1 MVRVSKNGWCSCLSK
16 IKLSYE
22 IIIENRIFAAETQ
35 KCNTMTKA
43 TIQSVKQTEKS
54 GLFTICFEGE
64 SFTEFQ
70 KFILKGRENATL
82 QPDLQKI
89 LNALQHMMN
98 AMGFLDRYF
107 RPEGKM
113 RDRVAALPIQ
123 SSKLRLYCLRLSDS
137 VLIVGNGGQKA
148 TKTYEEDS
156 ELNGYV
162 IQLQKLDDLLRLAEA
177 KGEITI
183 EEAALSGVD
192 DKQFDI

>member
-1 MVRVSKNGWCSCLSK
+1 
-16 IKLSYE
+16 
-22 IIIENRIFAAETQ
+22 
-35 KCNTMTKA
+35 MTKA
-43 TIQSVKQTEKS
+43 TIQSVRQTENA

-70 KFILKGRENATL
+70 KFILKGHENATL

-89 LNALQHMMN
+89 LNAVQHMMN
-98 AMGFLDRYF
+98 AMGFLERYF

-113 RDRVAALPIQ
+113 RDRVTALPIQ

-137 VLIVGNGGQKA
+137 VLIVGNGGPKS
-148 TKTYEEDS
+148 TKTYEEDP

-162 IQLQKLDDLLRLAEA
+162 IQLQKLDDLLRLAES

-183 EEAALSGVD
+183 ETATLSGVD

>member
-1 MVRVSKNGWCSCLSK
+1 
-16 IKLSYE
+16 
-22 IIIENRIFAAETQ
+22 
-35 KCNTMTKA
+35 MTKA
-43 TIQSVKQTEKS
+43 TIQSVRQTENA

-70 KFILKGRENATL
+70 KFILKGHENATL

-89 LNALQHMMN
+89 LNAVQHMMN
-98 AMGFLDRYF
+98 AMGFLERYF

-113 RDRVAALPIQ
+113 RDRVTALPLQ

-137 VLIVGNGGQKA
+137 VLIVGNGGPKS
-148 TKTYEEDS
+148 TKTYEEDP

-162 IQLQKLDDLLRLAEA
+162 IQLQKLDDLLRLAES

-183 EEAALSGVD
+183 ETATLSGVD

>member
-1 MVRVSKNGWCSCLSK
+1 LK
-16 IKLSYE
+16 KLY
-22 IIIENRIFAAETQ
+22 ICRLKLKVYI
-35 KCNTMTKA
+35 MTKA
-43 TIQSVKQTEKS
+43 TIQSVRQTEKA

-70 KFILKGRENATL
+70 KFIVKGNENATL

-137 VLIVGNGGQKA
+137 VLIVGNGGPKS

-162 IQLQKLDDLLRLAEA
+162 IQLQKLDDLLRLAET

-183 EEAALSGVD
+183 EEATLSGVD
-192 DKQFDI
+192 DKQFEI

>member
-1 MVRVSKNGWCSCLSK
+1 
-16 IKLSYE
+16 
-22 IIIENRIFAAETQ
+22 
-35 KCNTMTKA
+35 MTKA
-43 TIQSVKQTEKS
+43 TIQSVRQTENA

-70 KFILKGRENATL
+70 KFIIKGHENATL

-89 LNALQHMMN
+89 LNAVQHMMN
-98 AMGFLDRYF
+98 AMGFLERYF

-113 RDRVAALPIQ
+113 RDRVTALPIQ

-137 VLIVGNGGQKA
+137 VLIVGNGGAKS
-148 TKTYEEDS
+148 TKTYEEDP

-162 IQLQKLDDLLRLAEA
+162 IQLQKLDDLLRLAES

-183 EEAALSGVD
+183 ETATISGVD

>member
-1 MVRVSKNGWCSCLSK
+1 
-16 IKLSYE
+16 
-22 IIIENRIFAAETQ
+22 
-35 KCNTMTKA
+35 MTKA
-43 TIQSVKQTEKS
+43 TIQSVRQTDRA

-70 KFILKGRENATL
+70 KFITKGNENVTL

-89 LNALQHMMN
+89 LNALQYMMN

-107 RPEGKM
+107 RPEGRM

-123 SSKLRLYCLRLSDS
+123 SSKLRLYCLRLSDN
-137 VLIVGNGGQKA
+137 VLIVGNGGQKS
-148 TKTYEEDS
+148 TRTYEEDS

-162 IQLQKLDDLLRLAEA
+162 IQLQKLDDLLKMAEA

-183 EEAALSGVD
+183 EGNYISGID
-192 DKQFDI
+192 NKNYEI

>member
-1 MVRVSKNGWCSCLSK
+1 MYICRL
-16 IKLSYE
+16 KLKVY
-22 IIIENRIFAAETQ
+22 I
-35 KCNTMTKA
+35 MTKA
-43 TIQSVKQTEKS
+43 TIQSVRQTEKA

-70 KFILKGRENATL
+70 KFIVKGNENATL

-89 LNALQHMMN
+89 LNALQHMIN

-123 SSKLRLYCLRLSDS
+123 SSKLRLYCLRVSDS
-137 VLIVGNGGQKA
+137 VLIVGNGGPKS
-148 TKTYEEDS
+148 TKSYEEDS

-162 IQLQKLDDLLRLAEA
+162 IQLQKLDDLLRLAET

-183 EEAALSGVD
+183 EEATLSGVD
-192 DKQFDI
+192 DKQFEI

>member
-1 MVRVSKNGWCSCLSK
+1 
-16 IKLSYE
+16 
-22 IIIENRIFAAETQ
+22 
-35 KCNTMTKA
+35 MTKA
-43 TIQSVKQTEKS
+43 TIQSVRQTENA
-54 GLFTICFEGE
+54 GLFTLCFEGE

-70 KFILKGRENATL
+70 RFILKGHENATL

-89 LNALQHMMN
+89 LNAVQHMMN
-98 AMGFLDRYF
+98 AMGFLERYF

-113 RDRVAALPIQ
+113 RDRVTALPIQ

-137 VLIVGNGGQKA
+137 VLIVGNGGAKS
-148 TKTYEEDS
+148 TKTYEEDP

-162 IQLQKLDDLLRLAEA
+162 IQLQKLDDLLRLAES

-183 EEAALSGVD
+183 ETATLSGVD